1 MMVKQFDKKPIRRQQ
16 GRGLSAVLLS
26 FMTFVF
32 GYLAASWV
40 DVNQLSHWISSSL
53 MSSQVAPE
61 APKPQVEA
69 ALAHP
74 KLEFYTLLANDSTAH
89 VTANPKTTEIAM
101 NTSQQQF
108 KNNQP
113 SERAKALNLDK
124 PSLPIK
130 VASAQKELPPPTL
143 NIDDES
149 SRPVVKVA
157 KSVGGYAI
165 QVGSFRML
173 REAQRM
179 KANLVMKGFAAEI
192 ATVNQQSTYWY
203 RVMIGPFS
211 SMSQAQQVQLA
222 FSRAEH
228 ISGMIRKQ
236 DV

>member
-1 MMVKQFDKKPIRRQQ
+1 MMAKQFEKKPIRRQQ

-26 FMTFVF
+26 FMTFVV

-53 MSSQVAPE
+53 MSSQVTQDV
-61 APKPQVEA
+61 PKPQAET

-74 KLEFYTLLANDSTAH
+74 KLEFYTLLANDSTPH
-89 VTANPKTTEIAM
+89 VAANPKTTDIAT
-101 NTSQQQF
+101 NISQQQY

-113 SERAKALNLDK
+113 SEPAKTVNLDK
-124 PSLPIK
+124 PTLPIK
-130 VASAQKELPPPTL
+130 VASAQQEPTHPSL
-143 NIDDES
+143 NIEDEPL
-149 SRPVVKVA
+149 RPVAKVA
-157 KSVGGYAI
+157 KPVGGYSI

-179 KANLVMKGFAAEI
+179 KANLVMKGFAADI